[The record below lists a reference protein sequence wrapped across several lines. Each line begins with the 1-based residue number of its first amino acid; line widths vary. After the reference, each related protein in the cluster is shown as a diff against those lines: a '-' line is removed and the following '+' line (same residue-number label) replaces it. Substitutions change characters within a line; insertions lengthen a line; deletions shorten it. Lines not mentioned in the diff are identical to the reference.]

1 VSDLLAGEWLK
12 LRTSRL
18 LLVMGAAAVALSTA
32 SVAGTVLAAGSR
44 ELADPGTVRDALSLT
59 GTGALV
65 VLLLGIVISAGEH
78 RHGTA
83 ADTYLTTPRR
93 GRVLAAK
100 VAMGAAVGLAVG
112 VAMALTGA
120 VVVAHLYDAEGVG
133 LPVDGGEV
141 ASTLLG
147 ATVYTTLFAVLG
159 VALGALVR
167 RQVLAV
173 SLALTW
179 VAVVEHAVI
188 GLVPDVGRFFPT
200 IAGQALV
207 RTPADAMLAPHT
219 GGAVLALYA
228 ALLTAGALHVTR
240 TRDV

>member
-1 VSDLLAGEWLK
+1 MRDLLAGEWLK

-32 SVAGTVLAAGSR
+32 SVAGAVLAAGTS
-44 ELADPGTVRDALSLT
+44 ELADPGTLRDALSLT

-65 VLLLGIVISAGEH
+65 VLLLGIVITSGEH

-100 VAMGAAVGLAVG
+100 AATGAAVGLAVG
-112 VAMALTGA
+112 VAMALAGA
-120 VVVAHLYDAEGVG
+120 GVVAHVYGDRGVG

-141 ASTLLG
+141 ATTMLG
-147 ATVYTTLFAVLG
+147 IVVYTTLFATIG

-173 SLALTW
+173 SLALGW
-179 VAVVEHAVI
+179 VAAVEHAAV

-207 RTPADAMLAPHT
+207 RTPLDEILAPHT
-219 GGAVLALYA
+219 AA
-228 ALLTAGALHVTR
+228 ALLTAYALTLLAAALRVTT
-240 TRDV
+240 TRDI

>member
-18 LLVMGAAAVALSTA
+18 LLVMSAAAVVLSTA
-32 SVAGTVLAAGSR
+32 SVAGAVLAADTP
-44 ELADPGTVRDALSLT
+44 ELADPDTLREALSLT

-93 GRVLAAK
+93 TRVLAAK
-100 VAMGAAVGLAVG
+100 VATGAAAGLAVG
-112 VAMALTGA
+112 TAMALAGGGF
-120 VVVAHLYDAEGVG
+120 VAHAYDAEGVG
-133 LPVDGGEV
+133 LPVDGTEM
-141 ASTLLG
+141 ATTMLG
-147 ATVYTTLFAVLG
+147 VVVYATLFAIIG

-173 SLALTW
+173 SLALGW
-179 VAVVEHAVI
+179 VAAVEHAVI
-188 GLVPDVGRFFPT
+188 GLVPDVGRFSPT

-207 RTPADAMLAPHT
+207 RTPLDTILAPHT
-219 GGAVLALYA
+219 GGLALATYA
-228 ALLTAGALHVTR
+228 AALVAAAAHITR

>member
-1 VSDLLAGEWLK
+1 MSDLLAGEWLK
-12 LRTSRL
+12 LRTTRL

-32 SVAGTVLAAGSR
+32 SVAGTVLAAGPA
-44 ELADPGTVRDALSLT
+44 ELTDPDTLRDALSLT
-59 GTGALV
+59 GAGALV
-65 VLLLGIVISAGEH
+65 VLLLGIVISSGEH

-100 VAMGAAVGLAVG
+100 VATGAAVGLAVG
-112 VAMALTGA
+112 VAMALAGA
-120 VVVAHLYDAEGVG
+120 GMVTHVYDREGVA

-141 ASTLLG
+141 ATTMLG
-147 ATVYTTLFAVLG
+147 LVVYTTLFATIG

-173 SLALTW
+173 SLALGW
-179 VAVVEHAVI
+179 VAAVEHAAI

-207 RTPADAMLAPHT
+207 RTPADSMLAPHT
-219 GGAVLALYA
+219 GGLVLAAYTA
-228 ALLTAGALHVTR
+228 ALATAALHLTR
-240 TRDV
+240 TRDI

>member
-1 VSDLLAGEWLK
+1 MSDLLAGEWLK

-32 SVAGTVLAAGSR
+32 SVAGAVLAADTA
-44 ELADPGTVRDALSLT
+44 ELADPDTLRDALSLT

-65 VLLLGIVISAGEH
+65 VLLLGIVITSGEH

-100 VAMGAAVGLAVG
+100 AVTGAAVGLAVG
-112 VAMALTGA
+112 AAMALAGA
-120 VVVAHLYDAEGVG
+120 GMVAHVYDDRGVG

-141 ASTLLG
+141 ATTMLG
-147 ATVYTTLFAVLG
+147 IVVYSTLFATIG

-173 SLALTW
+173 SLALGW
-179 VAVVEHAVI
+179 VAAVEHAAV

-207 RTPADAMLAPHT
+207 RTPLDEMLAPHT
-219 GGAVLALYA
+219 AA
-228 ALLTAGALHVTR
+228 ALLTTYTLTLLTAALHVTK
-240 TRDV
+240 TRDI